1 MRVFRALRR
10 GLERMV
16 AADPLMDAGFFA
28 DRRACE
34 RSQKLLERCLAPAQ
48 RAEFA
53 RTSAF
58 RVRGPSG
65 QLYRITYGT
74 ISNIE
79 VLGPSGAVC
88 GRLCAAPAGTL
99 PTPAV
104 MLAQKLM
111 LETRESEFL
120 RIAAD
125 GPGTTG
131 TTGLATW

>member
-1 MRVFRALRR
+1 MFRALRR
-10 GLERMV
+10 GLERV
-16 AADPLMDAGFFA
+16 LAADPLMDGGFFA

-34 RSQKLLERCLAPAQ
+34 RSLKLLEQCLSPAQ

-58 RVRGPSG
+58 KVRGQSG
-65 QLYRITYGT
+65 QVYRITYGT
-74 ISNIE
+74 ISNVE
-79 VLGPSGAVC
+79 VIGPSGAVC

-111 LETRESEFL
+111 LETREAEFL
-120 RIAAD
+120 RIAAE

-131 TTGLATW
+131 TTGMATW